1 MKLTPTA
8 SQTAGPYLHIG
19 LTARHSVG
27 SIPGTSTPGP
37 RIRLQCRVIDSNGQP
52 VPDAMIE
59 LWQADAEGHYTH
71 PDDPHPNSAFGG
83 FGRLATNPEGVC
95 IFETIRP
102 GRVPA
107 SDGRLQA
114 PHISV
119 LVFARGLLKKLATRI
134 YFAQE
139 ASNETDPIL
148 SLVPK
153 ARRSTLM
160 AQQDPHDPTTW
171 HFEVR
176 LRGQRETVFFDI

>member
-19 LTARHSVG
+19 LTARHSVS

-119 LVFARGLLKKLATRI
+119 LVFARGLLKKARHPHLLRAGGLKRDRPDP
-134 YFAQE
+134 FPCAQGVPL
-139 ASNETDPIL
+139 NTDGTAG
-148 SLVPK
+148 S
-153 ARRSTLM
+153 S
-160 AQQDPHDPTTW
+160 
-171 HFEVR
+171 
-176 LRGQRETVFFDI
+176 